1 MNTETITEQGL
12 TYTVYEDKSNEGS
25 REKLAYAH
33 LGDATQMLSVIE
45 KNNLWWH
52 DNGKEG
58 SSREKWTYG
67 SHYVGRDRNML
78 ALKRGESPKA
88 LMDKF
93 IEYRNLLT
101 DSIDVT
107 KYVGMGL
114 SCRRRRKISD
124 DGSEIDISR
133 YVNGDELYWQSY
145 KRDAQRQNVRLG
157 INFGVSC
164 TCGEDDFAKLG
175 ACVSLLAD
183 ILTKLGYGVEIVGM
197 DFVGYNGGRDYT
209 HICLASTFKRP
220 HEPLDIQKLLNTGL
234 PSMLRDFSFGI
245 NKRVFEIGT
254 SQGSCT
260 EATPLLKKVANVLY
274 VAEHKNVK
282 NPKKFIDHLD
292 KAIFGICSRK
302 DYVTRSV

>member
-1 MNTETITEQGL
+1 MESTTKNEHGL
-12 TYTVYEDKSNEGS
+12 IYTVYEDETSDGKH
-25 REKLAYAH
+25 EKLAYAH
-33 LGDATQMLSVIE
+33 LGDATQMLSTIE
-45 KNNLWWH
+45 KESLWWH
-52 DNGKEG
+52 DNGREG

-67 SHYVGRDRNML
+67 SHYVGRDRNKL

-93 IEYRNLLT
+93 MEYRDLLT
-101 DSIDVT
+101 DKIDVT

-114 SCRRRRKISD
+114 SCRRRRRISD
-124 DGSEIDISR
+124 DGAEIDISR
-133 YVNGDELYWQSY
+133 FVNGDELYWQSY

-164 TCGEDDFAKLG
+164 TCGEEDFAKLG

-197 DFVGYNGGRDYT
+197 DFVRYNGKRDYT
-209 HICLASTFKRP
+209 HLCIASTFKKP

-234 PSMLRDFSFGI
+234 PCMLRDFSFGI
-245 NKRVFEIGT
+245 NDKVFEIG
-254 SQGSCT
+254 QGQGCCN
-260 EATPLLKKVANVLY
+260 EATPLLKKVANILY

-282 NPKKFIDHLD
+282 DPKKFIDHLD
-292 KAIFGICSRK
+292 KTIYGVCSRK
-302 DYVTRSV
+302 DYVQRSI